1 MTAIRRFPPLPPPYP
16 IPDWRRVE
24 HWSSQFIP
32 DWRALQRLG
41 LNWRGVERNIAALC
55 LYLQPSTPPPTPY
68 VDPIPPK
75 VTQSQGPRHARF
87 FAWWGGRHPR
97 IGRGSQPQKD
107 KTQRNP
113 RCGFCSSQHQVP
125 TTKYLSIAI
134 LLHPFPSV
142 TRELVHPHRTCLL
155 RPSA

>member
-1 MTAIRRFPPLPPPYP
+1 MTRDDGDLAISAPPPPYP

-55 LYLQPSTPPPTPY
+55 LYLQPSTHPLPPMY
-68 VDPIPPK
+68 
-75 VTQSQGPRHARF
+75 TQF
-87 FAWWGGRHPR
+87 HPR
-97 IGRGSQPQKD
+97 SPNPGAPDTRGFRVMGVEG
-107 KTQRNP
+107 TQELAEGRNP
-113 RCGFCSSQHQVP
+113 KKTKRNGIPVADFALP
-125 TTKYLSIAI
+125 DTKYLPIAI

>member
-1 MTAIRRFPPLPPPYP
+1 MTIRRFPPLPPPCLS
-16 IPDWRRVE
+16 PDWRRVE

-32 DWRALQRLG
+32 DWRALQLLG

-75 VTQSQGPRHARF
+75 VTQSRGPPTR
-87 FAWWGGRHPR
+87 
-97 IGRGSQPQKD
+97 RGFRVVGVEG
-107 KTQRNP
+107 TQELAEGRNP
-113 RCGFCSSQHQVP
+113 KKTKRNGIPVADFALP
-125 TTKYLSIAI
+125 DTKYLPIAI
-134 LLHPFPSV
+134 LLHPSCSV